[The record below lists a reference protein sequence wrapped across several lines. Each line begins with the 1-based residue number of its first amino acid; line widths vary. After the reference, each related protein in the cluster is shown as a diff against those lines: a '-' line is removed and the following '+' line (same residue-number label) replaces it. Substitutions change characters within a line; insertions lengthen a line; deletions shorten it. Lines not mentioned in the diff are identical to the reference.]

1 MATHQKKHVQS
12 NGKITSKILRIVE
25 SSDGENYAKIL
36 QILGGCRFKIEIIN
50 TGENKIATLCG
61 KIRKG
66 TKKQKVGI
74 GDIVLI
80 LEGDKI
86 NDSIIEYKYSE
97 DEVKK
102 LYKQGEIKDIKS
114 KNEES
119 GIAFEDDNKEPVAQ
133 EEELDEE
140 FIMGI

>member
-102 LYKQGEIKDIKS
+102 LYKQGEIKDIKPKS
-114 KNEES
+114 GEES
-119 GIAFEDDNKEPVAQ
+119 GIAFEDEITNENEENEEPI
-133 EEELDEE
+133 D
-140 FIMGI
+140 ITDI